1 MASAVEAQ
9 SLSAAT
15 HALKRSRKAKEGVFD
30 LAIVGAGPS
39 GISAALRA
47 KELGAS
53 FIVFAY
59 NALKS
64 AMNGEASG
72 PNPWGA
78 RTLEWM
84 IPSPPPY
91 YNFDR
96 IPIVL
101 AGPYDYGQPLPY
113 RDVAPE
119 YLAATPLH

>member
-1 MASAVEAQ
+1 LFGMPRRV
-9 SLSAAT
+9 AT
-15 HALKRSRKAKEGVFD
+15 YDPVYGETNLFIS
-30 LAIVGAGPS
+30 
-39 GISAALRA
+39 ISAFV
-47 KELGAS
+47 LGAS
-53 FIVFAY
+53 FIIFAY

-64 AMNGEASG
+64 AKSGEVAG

-101 AGPYDYGQPLPY
+101 HGPYAYGEPLPY

-119 YLAATPLH
+119 YLNATPLH